1 MHFYWE
7 LKKSFFIG
15 FHGSGWGNTRPPP
28 GTLRELKSL
37 VHHLSAD
44 SLLPLSNM
52 FEVSK
57 RQEVSEMTFW
67 GLEIWGYG

>member
-7 LKKSFFIG
+7 LKKGFFNG

-52 FEVSK
+52 S
-57 RQEVSEMTFW
+57 
-67 GLEIWGYG
+67 GLKLANVKKCQR